1 MSNQNTSNLQNNEIM
16 PSIDENL
23 LFLKNA
29 LGDSIGL
36 NECKLKIL
44 GGNIEIGIAYIES
57 ICDKEL
63 IRQHVITPLQNQSL
77 NLNFSGNDIT
87 ALIQTF
93 YISLVNTQ
101 KTNLMKNAID
111 ELLKGNTLLF
121 FDNSNNALI
130 IESQKIEKRAIS
142 APENESTIL
151 SSRES
156 FIEDIDTNSSMIIK
170 RLPIPNLQFKT
181 FTVGKLSRT
190 TLKLIWIEGIAN
202 CKLLNEVESRLNN
215 IDIDMV
221 DGVGVLAELIND
233 KPTGIFTTYQQ
244 TERPDV
250 ATKRLSEGHFCILCN
265 NSPFALIC
273 PTTFWDNF
281 KTMDDY
287 SESPAASSLLRI
299 IRFIAFIIAT
309 IISPLYLSSVTY
321 NHTIVPPSLAL
332 NISVGRDGVP
342 FPSIIELIGMTL
354 IIDIIREAGIR
365 MPGMIGYFIGT
376 LGAVIIGQAAVTAG
390 YVSASL
396 IIVVAFSAIAS
407 FAISSTILVNPSR
420 LINYFLILLS
430 GVFGMFGFLNGIFII
445 FWRLATLESFGVPY
459 LYPVI
464 PVEFGGWKDIFFR
477 APFRLLKN
485 RLNLMSP
492 INNKRIGNKN
502 NK

>member
-1 MSNQNTSNLQNNEIM
+1 M
-16 PSIDENL
+16 
-23 LFLKNA
+23 
-29 LGDSIGL
+29 
-36 NECKLKIL
+36 
-44 GGNIEIGIAYIES
+44 
-57 ICDKEL
+57 
-63 IRQHVITPLQNQSL
+63 
-77 NLNFSGNDIT
+77 
-87 ALIQTF
+87 
-93 YISLVNTQ
+93 
-101 KTNLMKNAID
+101 
-111 ELLKGNTLLF
+111 
-121 FDNSNNALI
+121 
-130 IESQKIEKRAIS
+130 
-142 APENESTIL
+142 
-151 SSRES
+151 
-156 FIEDIDTNSSMIIK
+156 
-170 RLPIPNLQFKT
+170 
-181 FTVGKLSRT
+181 
-190 TLKLIWIEGIAN
+190 
-202 CKLLNEVESRLNN
+202 ESRLNN

-250 ATKRLSEGHFCILCN
+250 VAKRLSEGHFCILSN

-273 PTTFWDNF
+273 PMNFWDNF

-332 NISVGRDGVP
+332 NISVGREGVP
-342 FPSIIELIGMTL
+342 FPSIIELIGMTI

-420 LINYFLILLS
+420 IINYFLILLS

-464 PVEFGGWKDIFFR
+464 PLEFGGWKDIFFR
-477 APFRLLKN
+477 APLRLLKK
-485 RLNLMSP
+485 RLKLIAPVND
-492 INNKRIGNKN
+492 KRIGNKN

>member
-1 MSNQNTSNLQNNEIM
+1 MSNQSTSNLETIKVM

-23 LFLKNA
+23 LFIKNV
-29 LGDSIGL
+29 LGESIGL
-36 NECKLKIL
+36 KEWKFKIL
-44 GGNIEIGIAYIES
+44 GENIEIGIAYIES

-63 IRQHVITPLQNQSL
+63 VRQYIVDPLQNKSL
-77 NLNFSGNDIT
+77 NLNSSEYDI
-87 ALIQTF
+87 ADAMQAF
-93 YISLVNTQ
+93 YLSSVNIR
-101 KTNLMKNAID
+101 KANMMKELID
-111 ELLKGNTLLF
+111 ELFEGNTVLF
-121 FDNSNNALI
+121 FYNTEEALI
-130 IESQKIEKRAIS
+130 VKSRQIEKRAIS
-142 APENESTIL
+142 GPENEATVL

-156 FIEDIDTNSSMIIK
+156 FIEDIETNSSMIIK
-170 RLPIPNLQFKT
+170 RLPIPELQFQT

-190 TLKLIWIEGIAN
+190 NLKLVWIEGITN
-202 CKLLNEVESRLNN
+202 CKVLNEVRGRISSV
-215 IDIDMV
+215 DIDMV
-221 DGVGVLAELIND
+221 DGVGVLAELIKD
-233 KPTGIFTTYQQ
+233 KGTAVFPTYQQ

-250 ATKRLSEGHFCILCN
+250 VAKRLSEGRFCILCN

-273 PTTFWDNF
+273 PINFWDNF

-287 SESPAASSLLRI
+287 SESSAASTLLRI
-299 IRFIAFIIAT
+299 IRFTAFIIST

-332 NISVGRDGVP
+332 NISVGREGVP

-407 FAISSTILVNPSR
+407 FAISSTIIVNPSR

-445 FWRLATLESFGVPY
+445 MWRLATLESFGVPY

-464 PVEFGGWKDIFFR
+464 PIEFGGWKDVFVR
-477 APFRLLKN
+477 APFRKLKE
-485 RLNLMSP
+485 RLNLMAP
-492 INNKRIGNKN
+492 KNNNRIDNKN
-502 NK
+502 NN